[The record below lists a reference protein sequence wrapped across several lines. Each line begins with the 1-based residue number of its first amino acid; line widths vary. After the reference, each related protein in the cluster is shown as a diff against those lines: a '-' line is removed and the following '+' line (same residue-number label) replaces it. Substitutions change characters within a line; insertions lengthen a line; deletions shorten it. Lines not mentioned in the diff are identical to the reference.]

1 MAIASSPPTPA
12 LTLSSE
18 PTMLSASESDQPL
31 ESLPHSHIQEK
42 RRQRRRTKP
51 TTTTAAA
58 AAAALSTRL
67 KLVTEPNNRT
77 CASAVGCESDE
88 KQSVTLDSER
98 NAVDGTLSLSIRPS
112 GWTKTVLGESI
123 RRLGAGTGG
132 HVDLHRS
139 KITNKVVAVKTL
151 QQSSKEQQQQR
162 SNPLSLSGVLGRR
175 ALEEL
180 GIAFNA
186 RHQNI
191 VRTFEVVV
199 ETDRTCY
206 VVMEACSVDLL
217 SLVQGHMATHGT
229 CMDEDVLNGYFVQMA
244 NGVHYLHSIGV
255 GHRDLKLD
263 NICVTEQGVVK
274 IVDFGC
280 ATLFRRRVQH
290 QQSPVDNRSERHS
303 LVVRQQRTVASR
315 TRAAPYSITRPP
327 STCVS
332 PDTEQQQQ
340 QPHYVETLSSGICGS
355 DPYMAPEVFTA
366 TYYAA
371 AKVDIWALGIIY
383 FAMRHL
389 QFPWAAAHTV
399 RDTRFKSFIDNRA
412 LFFDTWFPVADSMST
427 TSTTTWSSQTQF
439 LATQKQTHNHKL
451 PSGATPLPQAR
462 AILRRMLDPNPATR
476 IDIDGIRADPWFAS
490 LVEKPPT

>member
-1 MAIASSPPTPA
+1 MAIASPPPTPA
-12 LTLSSE
+12 LTISSE
-18 PTMLSASESDQPL
+18 PTMLSASESDEP
-31 ESLPHSHIQEK
+31 QEK
-42 RRQRRRTKP
+42 RHRQRRTEQK
-51 TTTTAAA
+51 TAA

-67 KLVTEPNNRT
+67 TLVTEPNNNRT
-77 CASAVGCESDE
+77 CASSLGCNSDE
-88 KQSVTLDSER
+88 QQPVTLDSER

-112 GWTKTVLGESI
+112 GWTKAVLGESI

-132 HVDLHRS
+132 HVDLHKS
-139 KITNKVVAVKTL
+139 KFTNKVVAVKTL
-151 QQSSKEQQQQR
+151 QESSKDLQQER
-162 SNPLSLSGVLGRR
+162 NSSLSLSGVLGRR

-180 GIAFNA
+180 GIAVNVQ
-186 RHQNI
+186 HENI

-229 CMDEDVLNGYFVQMA
+229 CMDDGVLNGYFVQLV

-290 QQSPVDNRSERHS
+290 QHQQPSVDNRPEQHS
-303 LVVRQQRTVASR
+303 LAVRQQRAASR
-315 TRAAPYSITRPP
+315 TRAAPYSITRP
-327 STCVS
+327 SATCAS
-332 PDTEQQQQ
+332 SGTGQQQQQ
-340 QPHYVETLSSGICGS
+340 QPHYIETLSSGICGS

-366 TYYAA
+366 AHYAA

-389 QFPWAAAHTV
+389 QFPWAAAHTA
-399 RDTRFKSFIDNRA
+399 RDARFRSFVDDRA
-412 LFFDTWFPVADSMST
+412 RFFDTWFPVTHNPASSN
-427 TSTTTWSSQTQF
+427 STTTWSSQTQF
-439 LATQKQTHNHKL
+439 LATQKQAHNHRRPL
-451 PSGATPLPQAR
+451 GATPLPQAR
-462 AILRRMLDPNPATR
+462 AILNRMLDPNPATR
-476 IDIDGIRADPWFAS
+476 VDIDRIRDDPWFVS
-490 LVEKPPT
+490 LVEKTPN